1 MQKFKKYIYTTLI
14 SSLFFSEV
22 NANDIYFSI
31 NQGTVSSD
39 DVKIMKYQ
47 PLSQLVGD
55 SGTQLELRIGVSNIN
70 SDKNEAIA
78 FFYLWNNEEKNNE
91 TGLGIGAEWVVN
103 PFENKD
109 FGFVLGGQAGL
120 GYQDVSGDKIN
131 ISSNVNKLS
140 YVLNRSNFTPTV
152 AQFEDDTYLFDIA
165 LTLGTKYNITKN
177 ISFDL
182 GYVYK
187 YDVYQISYRNQD
199 SSAVLNQLSCKQDNH
214 MLKTGLNFKF

>member
-1 MQKFKKYIYTTLI
+1 MQKLKKYIYTTLI
-14 SSLFFSEV
+14 GSLFFLEA
-22 NANDIYFSI
+22 NANDVYFSI

-55 SGTQLELRIGVSNIN
+55 SGTQLELRIGVSNISSN
-70 SDKNEAIA
+70 KNEAIG

-91 TGLGIGAEWVVN
+91 IGLGIGAEWVLY

-109 FGFVLGGQAGL
+109 FGFVIGGQAGL
-120 GYQDVSGDKIN
+120 GYQDVSGDKVN
-131 ISSNVNKLS
+131 ISSNVNRLS
-140 YVLNRSNFTPTV
+140 YVLNRSDFMPTV

-187 YDVYQISYRNQD
+187 YDVYEISYRNQD
-199 SSAVLNQLSCKQDNH
+199 FSSVLNQLSCKQDNH

>member
-22 NANDIYFSI
+22 NANEIYFSI

-55 SGTQLELRIGVSNIN
+55 SGTQLELRIGVSDIN

>member
-14 SSLFFSEV
+14 SSLFSSEV

-47 PLSQLVGD
+47 SLSQLVGD

-70 SDKNEAIA
+70 SNKDEAIA

-91 TGLGIGAEWVVN
+91 MGLGIGAEWVVN

-187 YDVYQISYRNQD
+187 YDIYQISYRNQD
-199 SSAVLNQLSCKQDNH
+199 SSSVLNQLSCKQDNH

>member
-47 PLSQLVGD
+47 SLSQLVGD
-55 SGTQLELRIGVSNIN
+55 SGTQLELRIGVSDIN

>member
-47 PLSQLVGD
+47 SLSQLVGD

>member
-47 PLSQLVGD
+47 PLYQLVGD

-70 SDKNEAIA
+70 SNKDEAIA

-91 TGLGIGAEWVVN
+91 MGLGIGAEWVLN
-103 PFENKD
+103 PFENKV

>member
-14 SSLFFSEV
+14 SFLFFSEV

>member
-55 SGTQLELRIGVSNIN
+55 SGTQHELRIGVSNIN

-91 TGLGIGAEWVVN
+91 TGLGIGAEWIVN

>member
-47 PLSQLVGD
+47 SLSQLVGD
-55 SGTQLELRIGVSNIN
+55 SGTQLELRIGVSDIN
-70 SDKNEAIA
+70 SDKNESIA